1 MLAYIRLT
9 LLVMLLQFAQVL
21 TATAQ
26 QNPLTITVD
35 IRNTTLDSALKVIR
49 DKAGISLRYNK
60 EDLQN
65 AKRVTIH
72 VINWPV
78 ERVLDSIFSGRPL
91 EYKMISNNLIVYHK
105 STTDKTEPE
114 TIHHSVTGKVTDT
127 NNDPIAGATISSNN
141 RNITTTNHSGIFIIP
156 DTTGMN
162 TIRVTCVSCEPQT
175 VSIRNI
181 ATDIKMN
188 RTASVMEAAITTAT
202 YVPVSKINNT
212 GSVTVI
218 SRSDMGQQPGR
229 SLADNL
235 SGIVPGMFVK
245 RTNGSYGA
253 ISNMQIRGE
262 TRIGLFSSTVQLP
275 PNSPLIIV
283 DGVPLPSASTV
294 ITQLASAVGN
304 PNASGAIAG
313 LSQLRFINMDDIESV
328 VILKDAD
335 ATAIYGSRGANGVV
349 LIETQKA
356 RSATP
361 SVSATVFQGIAR
373 APFYDKLMNAAQY
386 TAMRKEAISNDKQAI
401 TELNAPDLTTW
412 NSTADNDYSKIFMG
426 GTAATT
432 NVHTSIAGWSDIL
445 SYHLDLGYY
454 REGSIFPGNIPDK
467 NYFDRDV
474 FVRGNMTQQ
483 SKNKKLFASLTG
495 MYTSGRSNSIGSE
508 SLPQA
513 RLLAPNAPALLDSN
527 SKLLWPA
534 SLFNPYAYL
543 LYGYRA
549 DIENTLCD
557 LKLHY
562 KPWNNFAIK
571 ANLGLNLLNVDER
584 STFPIAAQNPVT
596 QPTGSAEEASGFIRN
611 YLFEMTAERQFRFRH
626 WNMILLTG
634 TTITRQS
641 TNSTRTQYS
650 GFTSDMLLDIP
661 SAAQDTKSA
670 KDITDYKYAGAFGAI
685 HVELKDKYILSLTG
699 RRDGSSRYGK
709 GHRYGNFGAA
719 GFAWILSREKSLHLP
734 TWITLAKLRTSY
746 GITGNDQIGD
756 YMYLDTWTQVFT
768 QRNYGGITGFT
779 PSGNYNNNYQWEL
792 CKKFEVAA
800 EMAMNRQW
808 FFTFSYFYNISGN
821 QLLSQNIPTQTGFG
835 IIRAKNTDVRILNKG
850 FEYLIE
856 KQSDPNKK
864 YRWTVALTGTIP
876 VNKLLSFSNL
886 KQSLYS
892 TRLEINESISV
903 QRGYEFN
910 GLNRQTGLFEVKDK
924 DNNNI
929 YNASDYISY
938 GDIDPKWYGSLRG
951 SVTARNFML
960 DFCWEFCSQKGANML
975 LNYMPGKYSANGIS
989 NVPIDFLDRWQ
1000 KPGDNTKFQKLSAT
1014 SGTDASRAWDLVR
1027 TSSYQMTDASYI
1039 RLKNICLSYTFHP
1052 STSSAKDAFQCKVY
1066 LLAENAVTFT
1076 RYRGADPATRNPS
1089 GLPVLK
1095 RYSAGLKIIFK

>member
-1 MLAYIRLT
+1 MLAYSRLT
-9 LLVMLLQFAQVL
+9 LLVLLLQFAQVL

-78 ERVLDSIFSGRPL
+78 ERVLDSIFSDRPL
-91 EYKMISNNLIVYHK
+91 EYKMISNNLLVYHR
-105 STTDKTEPE
+105 STTDKKEPE
-114 TIHHSVTGKVTDT
+114 TIRHPVTGKVTDT

-141 RNITTTNHSGIFIIP
+141 RNITITNHSGIFIIP
-156 DTTGMN
+156 DTTGMSA
-162 TIRVTCVSCEPQT
+162 IRVTCVSCEPQT
-175 VSIRNI
+175 VNIRNI
-181 ATDIKMN
+181 TTDIKMN

-202 YVPVSKINNT
+202 YVPVSKVNNT

-218 SRSDMGQQPGR
+218 SRNDMGQQPGR

-304 PNASGAIAG
+304 PNASGTIAG

-356 RSATP
+356 RSTTP

-412 NSTADNDYSKIFMG
+412 NSTADNNYNKIFLG

-445 SYHLDLGYY
+445 SYHLDMGYY
-454 REGSIFPGNIPDK
+454 RESSIFPGNLPDK
-467 NYFDRDV
+467 NYFDRDI

-495 MYTSGRSNSIGSE
+495 MYTSGRSNSIGTDNF
-508 SLPQA
+508 PQA

-527 SKLLWPA
+527 SKLIWPA

-543 LYGYRA
+543 LYNYTA
-549 DIENTLCD
+549 DIENTLCN

-562 KPWNNFAIK
+562 KPWNRFTIK
-571 ANLGLNLLNVDER
+571 TNLGLNLLNVDER
-584 STFPIAAQNPVT
+584 SAFPIAAQNPAT
-596 QPTGSAEEASGFIRN
+596 QPTGSADEASGFIRN
-611 YLFEMTAERQFRFRH
+611 YLFEMTVEKQFRFRH
-626 WNMILLTG
+626 WNLMLLTG
-634 TTITRQS
+634 STITRQTTS
-641 TNSTRTQYS
+641 NSRTKYT
-650 GFTSDMLLDIP
+650 GFTSDILLGTP
-661 SAAQDTKSA
+661 SAAQDTKST
-670 KDITDYKYAGAFGAI
+670 KDITDYRYAGVFGALHI
-685 HVELKDKYILSLTG
+685 ELKNKYIFNLTG
-699 RRDGSSRYGK
+699 RLDGSSRYGK

-719 GFAWILSREKSLHLP
+719 GFAWLLSREHFLHIP
-734 TWITLAKLRTSY
+734 NWITLAKLRTSY

-756 YMYLDTWTQVFT
+756 YMYLDTWTQVFS
-768 QRNYGGITGFT
+768 QRSYGGITGFT
-779 PSGNYNNNYQWEL
+779 PSGHYNNNYQWEL
-792 CKKFEVAA
+792 CKKFEIAA
-800 EMAMNRQW
+800 ELTMSRQW

-821 QLLSQNIPTQTGFG
+821 QLLSQNITTQTGFG
-835 IIRAKNTDVRILNKG
+835 NIRAKNMDVSILNKG
-850 FEYLIE
+850 FEYLVE
-856 KQSDPNKK
+856 KQSNPNNQ
-864 YRWTVALTGTIP
+864 YRWTIALTGTIP
-876 VNKLLSFSNL
+876 VNKLLSFPDL
-886 KQSLYS
+886 KQSFYTNS
-892 TRLEINESISV
+892 LEIGKPISI
-903 QRGYEFN
+903 QRGYEFK

-924 DNNNI
+924 DGNNI
-929 YNASDYISY
+929 YNTLDYISY
-938 GDIDPKWYGSLRG
+938 GDKDPKWYGSLRG

-960 DFCWEFCSQKGANML
+960 DLCWEFYSQKGTNML
-975 LNYMPGKYSANGIS
+975 LNYTPGRYTANGIS
-989 NVPIDFLDRWQ
+989 NIPVDFLDRWQ
-1000 KPGDNTKFQKLSAT
+1000 NPGDNTKFQKLSAT
-1014 SGTDASRAWDLVR
+1014 AGTDASKAWDLAR
-1027 TSSYQMTDASYI
+1027 NSSLQLVDASYI

-1052 STSSAKDAFQCKVY
+1052 STASAKNTFQCKVY
-1066 LLAENAVTFT
+1066 LLAENAITLT
-1076 RYRGADPATRNPS
+1076 RYKGADPATQNPS